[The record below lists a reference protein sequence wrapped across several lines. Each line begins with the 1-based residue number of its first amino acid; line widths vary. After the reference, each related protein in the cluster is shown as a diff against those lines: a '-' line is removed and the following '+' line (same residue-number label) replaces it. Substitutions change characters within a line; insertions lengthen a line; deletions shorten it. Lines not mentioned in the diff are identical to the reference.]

1 MEYTV
6 RNTCKKGS
14 NIMPKYFGTDGFR
27 GKAGEGLR
35 AMHAY
40 KIGRFLGWYYGKDGK
55 KARVV
60 IGKDTRLSSYS
71 LEYAVAAGLT
81 ASGADAYMLHVIP
94 TPGVSFAVRQGE
106 FDGGVMISAS
116 HNHYADN
123 GIKLLDAGGE
133 KTDDQTLLEVEKYLD
148 GEMDEKPYAT
158 GDGVGRIVDYA
169 AGRNRY
175 TGYLLS
181 LAAKSFKSL
190 KIGLD
195 CANGA
200 AWMIAPAVFEALG
213 ARVSVIGNTPCG
225 TNVNDG
231 CGSTHIERLCAL
243 VRENGLDLGFAFD
256 GDADR
261 CLAVDERGEVV
272 NGDHILYIFA
282 KALREQG
289 ALAHN
294 TAVATVMSN
303 LGLFRALEAAGI
315 DCEITPVGDRFIWE
329 SMVANGYSVGAE
341 QSGHVILSKYA
352 TTGDGI
358 LTAIMLTEILLEKKC
373 TLSHLAS
380 DVRMLPQLTRNLHVA
395 SKEKVM
401 HDARVLA
408 LVQHLSQN
416 ELASGRILLRQSGTE
431 PVVRVMVEADT
442 EQDCA
447 TYADMVIKCIK
458 ELGLHE

>member
-1 MEYTV
+1 
-6 RNTCKKGS
+6 
-14 NIMPKYFGTDGFR
+14 MPKYFGTDGFR
-27 GKAGEGLR
+27 GKAGESLR
-35 AMHAY
+35 ADHAY
-40 KIGRFLGWYYGKDGK
+40 KIGRFLGWYYAKSGK
-55 KARVV
+55 KARAV

-94 TPGVSFAVRQGE
+94 TPGVSFAVRQGG
-106 FDGGVMISAS
+106 FDGGIMISAS
-116 HNHYADN
+116 HNHFADN

-133 KTDDQTLLEVEKYLD
+133 KTDDATLLEVERYLD
-148 GEMDEKPYAT
+148 GEIPELPYAT
-158 GDGVGRIVDYA
+158 DEEIGRIVDHA

-175 TGYLLS
+175 TAYLLS
-181 LAAKSFKSL
+181 LATKSFKSL

-213 ARVSVIGNTPCG
+213 ARVFVMGDSPCG

-231 CGSTHIERLCAL
+231 CGSTHIERLCDF
-243 VRENGLDLGFAFD
+243 VRENGLDVGFAFD

-329 SMVANGYSVGAE
+329 SMAAHGYSVGAE

-358 LTAIMLTEILLEKKC
+358 LSAIMLTETMLAKKC
-373 TLSHLAS
+373 PLSHLAQ
-380 DVRMLPQLTRNLHVA
+380 DVKMLPQVTRNLRVA
-395 SKEKVM
+395 DKAKVM
-401 HDARVLA
+401 QNADVQA
-408 LVQHLSQN
+408 LVQSLWEH

-442 EQDCA
+442 KQDCE
-447 TYADMVIKCIK
+447 TYADMVIDRIK